1 MQRPMLDQDFYRTAK
16 YANNLRKQVMID
28 TTEEFK
34 PYPKNE
40 DYMVSNKGRV
50 YSYKSDAIMNPFPNQ
65 QGYLQVNV
73 NRVPTKI
80 HKLVAETFLV
90 KPNDPKYTDINH
102 KDGIKYHN
110 EVENLEYCTRSQNIQ
125 HAYDHKLEAPKN
137 GVNNGRSTMAEED
150 ATRICEK
157 LEKGKTYRQIAEEMG
172 WEYNAQS
179 KHRISNIKT
188 KNAWTYLSKNYNF

>member
-50 YSYKSDAIMNPFPNQ
+50 YSYKTDSIMNDFLNGR
-65 QGYLQVNV
+65 GYRKVNI
-73 NRVPTKI
+73 NRIPTLV

-102 KDGIKYHN
+102 KDGVKI
-110 EVENLEYCTRSQNIQ
+110 SQ
-125 HAYDHKLEAPKN
+125 
-137 GVNNGRSTMAEED
+137 
-150 ATRICEK
+150 
-157 LEKGKTYRQIAEEMG
+157 
-172 WEYNAQS
+172 
-179 KHRISNIKT
+179 
-188 KNAWTYLSKNYNF
+188 

>member
-50 YSYKSDAIMNPFPNQ
+50 YSYKTDSIMNDFSNCR
-65 QGYLQVNV
+65 GYRKVNI
-73 NRVPTKI
+73 NRIPTLV

-102 KDGIKYHN
+102 KDGVKYHN
-110 EVENLEYCTRSQNIQ
+110 EVENLEYCTRSYNTK
-125 HAYDHKLEAPKN
+125 HAYDHGLERPKT
-137 GVNNGRSTMAEED
+137 GDNNGRAL
-150 ATRICEK
+150 ATNDEIKKVCEK
-157 LEKGKTYRQIAEEMG
+157 LQEGKSYTTICEELG
-172 WEYNAQS
+172 WNCNANTKS
-179 KHRISNIKT
+179 RISNIKLRKT
-188 KNAWTYLSKNYNF
+188 WTSVSKDYNF